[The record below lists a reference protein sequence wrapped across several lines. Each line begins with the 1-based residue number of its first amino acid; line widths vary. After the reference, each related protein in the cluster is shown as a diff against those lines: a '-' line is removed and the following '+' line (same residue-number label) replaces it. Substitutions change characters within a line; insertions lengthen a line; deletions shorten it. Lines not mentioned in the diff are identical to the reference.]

1 MTAKLE
7 KRQPTLDAEIDE
19 LRERR
24 VTTQEKHSAA
34 VIALTAARVLRAN
47 GQFRTLFPD
56 MRRESSRFLSDR
68 LQNCSLQIAGKKPSP
83 IQPAVV
89 LLVFGLSRVRLA
101 TLQAWLVDG

>member
-7 KRQPTLDAEIDE
+7 KRQPTLDAEIE
-19 LRERR
+19 
-24 VTTQEKHSAA
+24 V
-34 VIALTAARVLRAN
+34 
-47 GQFRTLFPD
+47 
-56 MRRESSRFLSDR
+56 RRESSRFLSDR

-89 LLVFGLSRVRLA
+89 LLGFGLSRVRLA